1 MNSTEIWLYGSH
13 ARGDQMPDSD
23 LDVLVAGEDL
33 ALVDKAQ
40 LPKGGHLSISHYEW
54 EEIEQMAS
62 YGSLFL
68 HHLKLEG
75 RPLLESPD
83 QQMRHLLDSLG
94 KYQRAGRE
102 LDSFRQVLSDVEA
115 ALEGDHSAPFELSV
129 VATAARHAAILG
141 CYITGAPNFGR
152 DEAFRQLFPS
162 LGYSSDMAEEFIAL
176 YRFRRADDHR
186 EPPEAEI
193 PAAEVLDWIAR
204 VRRLINQVEDLSH
217 GS

>member
-1 MNSTEIWLYGSH
+1 
-13 ARGDQMPDSD
+13 
-23 LDVLVAGEDL
+23 
-33 ALVDKAQ
+33 
-40 LPKGGHLSISHYEW
+40 
-54 EEIEQMAS
+54 MAS

-75 RPLLESPD
+75 RPLLESPN

-102 LDSFRQVLSDVEA
+102 LDSFRQVLSDVESS
-115 ALEGDHSAPFELSV
+115 LEADHSAPFELSV

-141 CYITGAPNFGR
+141 CYFTGKPTFGR
-152 DEAFRQLFPS
+152 DAAFWQLFPS
-162 LGYSSDMAEEFIAL
+162 LGYSSDVTEEFIAL
-176 YRFRRADDHR
+176 YRYRRADDQG

-193 PAAEVLDWIAR
+193 PEAEVLDWIAR
-204 VRRLINQVEDLSH
+204 VRRLIDQVEILGH